1 MTVQDL
7 NRVHSRYIRL
17 SSFFKSA
24 WTFHQFLQGME
35 KVYGSIGSFENSDE
49 FQAVYADLKRVS
61 QDLSETTAGI
71 AAERL
76 DGVENHLGVLVADLL
91 AADAK
96 VPPGDLRRF
105 FQRVKNYDDNI
116 LTQLAKFY
124 LYAKNGSAW
133 PADRLDKVDFL
144 STKLAEE
151 YHDTR
156 DLFVLKD
163 PSFVRE
169 LAQGMWMAL
178 GINCLSETEIAAFG
192 EELREHG
199 RQIDGVETMDDL
211 HAQQLIPAY
220 RDLKHQLG
228 DRFFHP
234 RLLQSVL
241 ATNLELKNKI
251 HQLYRYEE
259 QRIVAE
265 YQQVFELERD
275 VPVDVQ
281 LGAELSQFRE
291 EVERFEQQ
299 LQGSNVRI
307 DDLAALRQKVRE
319 LVPKLRRQPVDDGPY
334 VEPAEVRKQRREE
347 LAGVEELPAV
357 GASARTGVG
366 ISNVEFEYV
375 RDHYEAIVAAL
386 DDTNPTIEARKV
398 VLQPEVFALGLSP
411 REVVAYRRLYGG
423 GTCDL
428 ELEQFVLQSA
438 ALRCRIEREVEEIKE
453 ILDDTAVTRDAPV
466 FGRARKTTRLADL
479 YLRRF
484 EHRVEQAVL
493 QGDAAEARNLQL
505 LKMRMMR
512 GFSGLWLMVYRD

>member
-24 WTFHQFLQGME
+24 WTFHQFLQGMQ
-35 KVYGSIGSFENSDE
+35 KVFGELASIQNSDE
-49 FQAVYADLKRVS
+49 FQLIYGDLKQVS
-61 QDLSETTAGI
+61 QNLSETTATV
-71 AAERL
+71 AAGQL
-76 DGVENHLGVLVADLL
+76 DSVEGRFAPVVQELLEIDSQVA
-91 AADAK
+91 
-96 VPPGDLRRF
+96 PGDLRRF

-116 LTQLAKFY
+116 LTQLVKFY
-124 LYAKNGSAW
+124 LYAKNGDRW
-133 PADRLDKVDFL
+133 QNDRLDKADFL

-156 DLFVLKD
+156 DVFVLKD
-163 PSFVRE
+163 PAFVRE
-169 LAQGMWMAL
+169 LAQGMWTAL
-178 GINCLSETEIAAFG
+178 GGNGISDTEVAAFR
-192 EELREHG
+192 EEIHEHG
-199 RQIDGVETMDDL
+199 RQIESVDTMDAL
-211 HAQQLIPAY
+211 HDQQLIPAY

-234 RLLQSVL
+234 KILRSVL
-241 ATNLELKNKI
+241 TTNLELKNKI

-291 EVERFEQQ
+291 EVERFERQ

-307 DDLAALRQKVRE
+307 DDLARLRQKVRQ
-319 LVPKLRRQPVDDGPY
+319 LVPKLRREPADDGPF
-334 VEPAEVRKQRREE
+334 VPPTEVRE
-347 LAGVEELPAV
+347 LSESGTPRDPRGAATQGTVAGVTNA
-357 GASARTGVG
+357 
-366 ISNVEFEYV
+366 EFEYV
-375 RDHYEAIVAAL
+375 RERYETIVTAL
-386 DDTNPTIEARKV
+386 DDTNPTVEARKV
-398 VLQPEVFALGLSP
+398 VLQPEVFGLGLSP
-411 REVVAYRRLYGG
+411 REVVAYRRLFGG

-428 ELEQFVLQSA
+428 ELEQFILQAA
-438 ALRCRIEREVEEIKE
+438 ALRGRIETEVEEIKE
-453 ILDDTAVTRDAPV
+453 ILDDSAVTREAPI
-466 FGRARKTTRLADL
+466 FGRARRTTRLADL

-484 EHRVEQAVL
+484 EHRMEQAVL
-493 QGDAAEARNLQL
+493 GGDASEARNLQL